1 MTELYPGCLAG
12 KASSG
17 LELLVEPMAHLRSVA
32 LGLWVRAGGRDDP
45 PEKEGL
51 AHLVE
56 HMAFKGTERRTALE
70 IAQAVDALGG
80 HLNAATANEYTSYFT
95 TVLDHGLSAALEI
108 LQELVTSP
116 RFSPDD
122 LCREQVVVGEEIRTL
137 DDDPEEVA
145 FQLLAEE
152 LWPAGHPLGRPVI
165 GRLDSVARI
174 RPDDLW
180 GFFHDWYRP
189 ERMTLVAC
197 GKVDPE
203 SLLLSAEEFGVGG
216 KDDQTRPRFP
226 PRPGNGVAVAERE
239 IQQVHVAL
247 GFPTVPASS
256 PERHGLEVLNALLGS
271 GVSSRLFQRIRE
283 ELGLVYAVF
292 SVTSYHTD
300 AGALAVYAAT
310 EERKLPQVLD
320 LMWAEIQGFG
330 RTPPDEADLARA
342 IQRLTSTFLLG
353 LDNPNGRMVR
363 LGTAAALGRTPL
375 PPDEVVRHLSAVTP
389 DEVQELAR
397 RFLAPEK
404 AAWAAVGP
412 SAERL
417 RRLMRPHVA
426 VT

>member
-1 MTELYPGCLAG
+1 
-12 KASSG
+12 
-17 LELLVEPMAHLRSVA
+17 
-32 LGLWVRAGGRDDP
+32 
-45 PEKEGL
+45 
-51 AHLVE
+51 
-56 HMAFKGTERRTALE
+56 MAFKGTERRTALE